1 MYVHEHEVGAC
12 VERFL
17 GGFSHVIVD
26 VEAGHV
32 M

>member
-1 MYVHEHEVGAC
+1 MYVHENKVGVC

-17 GGFSHVIVD
+17 GGFGHVIVD